1 MRVKIYSWT
10 ITPEIKDG
18 YYNLTEI
25 KPLRSLWQND
35 LYWWVFLPQVM
46 MIYREVWIFGTA
58 EGWHDTFKDKFL
70 SKRRK
75 DLLTGRRKKKDWTT
89 KGLNTKGMS
98 DYMKAI
104 SNYMIDTV
112 WSCPKI
118 DNITEADLIYWESI
132 I

>member
-1 MRVKIYSWT
+1 MKVKVQSWT
-10 ITPEIKDG
+10 ITPIPADG

-25 KPLRSLWQND
+25 KPLRSLWQNS
-35 LYWWVFLPQVM
+35 LYWGAFLPQVM
-46 MIYREVWIFGTA
+46 LIYREQGIQWTC
-58 EGWHDTFKDKFL
+58 EDWHDVFKDKFL

-75 DLLTGRRKKKDWTT
+75 DLLTGRRKKKEWTT
-89 KGLNTKGMS
+89 TGLNTKGMS
-98 DYMKAI
+98 EYMKAI